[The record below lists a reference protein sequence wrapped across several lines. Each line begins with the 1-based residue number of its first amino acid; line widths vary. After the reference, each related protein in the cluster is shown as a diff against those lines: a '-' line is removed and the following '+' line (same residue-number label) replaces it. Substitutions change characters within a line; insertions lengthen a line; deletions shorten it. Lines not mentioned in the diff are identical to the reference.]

1 LKDRPTLQ
9 ELVEVQRQFGL
20 QTQALVEKDWF
31 VVRAL
36 AAITSA
42 DQGPF
47 QLVFQGGTA
56 LSRAHRLIERMSE
69 DIDFKIVAAAKQP
82 RAAYRRLRAEI
93 TRALLSAGF
102 EFDPKN
108 EAHCRVM
115 YESTYTLFQ
124 LPYAPLAERDDAL
137 RAEIQIEISS
147 WPMRRPAVDRTVT
160 SFVAEA
166 YKHAPEVP
174 AVACADLAEN
184 AAEKFV
190 AVTRRAG
197 AQFAGVRK
205 KRDPTLVRHI
215 YDLHML
221 ERHVDPADVAALASI
236 IMQDDAQSRGNQF
249 PAYGE
254 NPLRET
260 LKAVEG
266 MAADPAFADEYAD
279 FVGRIVYGQVPAF
292 EAAMATL
299 NSLADQF

>member
-1 LKDRPTLQ
+1 
-9 ELVEVQRQFGL
+9 
-20 QTQALVEKDWF
+20 
-31 VVRAL
+31 
-36 AAITSA
+36 
-42 DQGPF
+42 
-47 QLVFQGGTA
+47 
-56 LSRAHRLIERMSE
+56 MSE
-69 DIDFKIVAAAKQP
+69 DIDFKIVATEKQP
-82 RAAYRRLRAEI
+82 RAAYRQLREEI
-93 TRALLSAGF
+93 TRALLAAGF

-108 EAHCRVM
+108 ESHRRVM

-124 LPYAPLAERDDAL
+124 LPYAPLAERDTVL
-137 RAEIQIEISS
+137 RPEIQIEMSS
-147 WPMRRPAVDRTVT
+147 WPMRRPSVDRRVT

-166 YKHAPEVP
+166 YKRAPEVT
-174 AVACADLAEN
+174 VIACADLAEN

-197 AQFAGVRK
+197 AQLAGFRK

-221 ERHVDPADVAALASI
+221 ERHVDPADVAALGRI
-236 IMQDDAQSRGNQF
+236 IMKDDAETRGNQF

-266 MAADPAFADEYAD
+266 MAADSGFAGEYAD
-279 FVGRIVYGQVPAF
+279 FVGRIVYGQAPEF

-299 NSLADQF
+299 KILAYQLKKEQKI